1 MVSQVLIW
9 PKFVKLLLNALLE
22 NLLNMKLELKLQ
34 KNSIQM
40 KILKWT
46 LILFQKSKDLTSKN
60 LLRLLES
67 LLDTLILKNMKCSKE
82 NSILL
87 TDNKET
93 DKNNKAMV
101 FKLTG
106 IMTMEITVIIT
117 WKKNLMKMI
126 FIAEFIVI

>member
-1 MVSQVLIW
+1 
-9 PKFVKLLLNALLE
+9 
-22 NLLNMKLELKLQ
+22 MKLELKLL

-60 LLRLLES
+60 LLRLLEN
-67 LLDTLILKNMKCSKE
+67 LLVTLILKNMKCSKE
-82 NSILL
+82 NLILL

-93 DKNNKAMV
+93 INNNKAMV

-106 IMTMEITVIIT
+106 IMTMEITTIIT
-117 WKKNLMKMI
+117 WKKNLMTMI

>member
-1 MVSQVLIW
+1 
-9 PKFVKLLLNALLE
+9 
-22 NLLNMKLELKLQ
+22 MKLELKLQ

-106 IMTMEITVIIT
+106 IMTMEITTIIT

>member
-1 MVSQVLIW
+1 
-9 PKFVKLLLNALLE
+9 
-22 NLLNMKLELKLQ
+22 MKLELKLL

-60 LLRLLES
+60 LLRLLEN
-67 LLDTLILKNMKCSKE
+67 LLVTLILKNMKCSKE
-82 NSILL
+82 NLILL

-93 DKNNKAMV
+93 NNNNKVMV

-106 IMTMEITVIIT
+106 IMTMEITTIIT
-117 WKKNLMKMI
+117 WKKNLMTMI